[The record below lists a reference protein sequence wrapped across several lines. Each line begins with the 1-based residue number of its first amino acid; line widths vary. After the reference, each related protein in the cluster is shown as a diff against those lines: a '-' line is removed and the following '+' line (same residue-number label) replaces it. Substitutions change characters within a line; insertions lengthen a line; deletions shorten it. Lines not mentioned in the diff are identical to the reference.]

1 MMISIKTALYRSSPL
16 LAAFVFSAHADDDTA
31 AQNAFT
37 LGIGG
42 QYAPRYSGSDK
53 QRLQM
58 VPVIQARWNAL
69 FFDSQKGLGY
79 DLQADNGLYF
89 EHTLGYG
96 LGRADSNSGWRDG
109 ANNLKGMGN
118 IDATLN
124 TAMAVGWS
132 ITPWL
137 NIEGKATLPLTDGQ
151 GVQYQTSL
159 ALIPLQTA
167 SDTLAF
173 QSAALFGDSRYM
185 NTFYG
190 VNRAQSLRSGYAR
203 YAAASGFYGVNS
215 DLTWNHQFDEH
226 WGAMISVGYSWLS
239 DHAAD
244 SPLVQRRNEG
254 SGVLAILYTF

>member
-1 MMISIKTALYRSSPL
+1 MISIKTALYRSSPL
-16 LAAFVFSAHADDDTA
+16 LAAFAFPAHADEDAA

-42 QYAPRYSGSDK
+42 QYGPRYSGSDK
-53 QRLQM
+53 QRLQI

-79 DLQADNGLYF
+79 DLPADNGLYF

-118 IDATLN
+118 VDVTLN

-132 ITPWL
+132 ITSWL
-137 NIEGKATLPLTDGQ
+137 NIEGKTTLPLTDSQ
-151 GVQYQTSL
+151 GVQYQASL
-159 ALIPLQTA
+159 TLIPLQTA
-167 SDTLAF
+167 SDTLVF
-173 QSAALFGDSRYM
+173 QSVALFGDNRYM
-185 NTFYG
+185 NIFYG
-190 VNRAQSLRSGYAR
+190 VSREQSLRSR
-203 YAAASGFYGVNS
+203 YALYTAEAGFYGVDS
-215 DLTWNHQFDEH
+215 DLMWNHQFNEH
-226 WGAMISVGYSWLS
+226 WGVMMSVGDSWLN
-239 DHAAD
+239 DHVAD

-254 SGVLAILYTF
+254 TGELAFLYTF